1 MTTKNRFFY
10 GYWIVSA
17 GFAIM
22 TLSSGLVF
30 YGFSVLNKPIADDF
44 GWSRGEVTAAFFAFM
59 MAMAIVSPI
68 VGQVT
73 DKRGPRLVLLL
84 GAIVTSLAL
93 VLLSKTSALW
103 NYYLLYLCLGI
114 GFVLLGPVPISIIVS
129 NWFYRLRG
137 TMQGLAFTGIGFGG
151 LALAPLIG
159 NYLIPNLGWRSTYL
173 VMAFLLLVTMLPL
186 IFFVV
191 KDHPRQKGLLPYGIE
206 TAEVLD
212 NNGSKIEAA
221 SGLSLKQA
229 LATTAFWIVV
239 LTSAAY
245 GMSQTG
251 ALQNQVSILTE
262 EGFTATSAVAAIGIV
277 GLFSAVGKFLFGY
290 LCDHIDPKYAAAIAY
305 ALIAF
310 SLATMVQVRSM
321 AHLWLYAVLMGLGQ
335 GGWAPNLAMLAG
347 NYFGLKHY
355 GAVLGAIHL
364 IFFAG
369 EAVGPMMIGFTY
381 DQTGSYR
388 LILIICVGLCLACVP
403 LIAIIRKPQNHF

>member
-1 MTTKNRFFY
+1 VTIKNRFFY
-10 GYWIVSA
+10 GYWIVLA
-17 GFAIM
+17 GFA
-22 TLSSGLVF
+22 TLTVSTGLAF
-30 YGFSVLNKPIADDF
+30 YGFSVLNKPIADEF

-59 MAMAIVSPI
+59 MAMAIVSPL
-68 VGQVT
+68 VGQLT
-73 DKRGPRLVLLL
+73 DKRGPRQILIL
-84 GAIVTSLAL
+84 GAIVMPLAL

-103 NYYLLYLCLGI
+103 NYYLLHLWLGI
-114 GFVLLGPVPISIIVS
+114 GYVLLGPVPISIIVS
-129 NWFYRLRG
+129 NWFYRWRG

-173 VMAFLLLVTMLPL
+173 VMALLLLVTILPL
-186 IFFVV
+186 TFFVV
-191 KDHPRQKGLLPYGIE
+191 RDQPRQKGFLPHGLE
-206 TAEVLD
+206 AAEAVAD
-212 NNGSKIEAA
+212 NSPKIEAA
-221 SGLSLKQA
+221 SGLSLKQVVG
-229 LATTAFWIVV
+229 TSAFWLVV

-262 EGFTATSAVAAIGIV
+262 QTFTTSSAVFAIGIV
-277 GLFSAVGKFLFGY
+277 GLFSAVGKFLFGW

-305 ALIAF
+305 FLIAL
-310 SLATMVQVRSM
+310 SLVTMIQARSM
-321 AHLWLYAVLMGLGQ
+321 AYLWLYAVLMGLGQ

-369 EAVGPMMIGFTY
+369 EAVGPMIIGFAY
-381 DQTGSYR
+381 DYTGSYR
-388 LILIICVGLCLACVP
+388 LILTVLVGLCLASIP
-403 LIAIIRKPQNHF
+403 LIAIIRKPQNRF